1 MTSRSTYSGAPAGC
15 CGDFRG
21 LTVGVPDGRCGGWG
35 ACDLRDRRRGGG
47 PTWSREEH
55 PVSTSTP
62 KQTAGDRRA
71 RDTPSVVLTGGRTEY
86 LLNGTL
92 HRVDGPAAIDAD
104 GTMAWWQH
112 GRRHTAS
119 TGRPWSTRRHRL
131 RVVPARPDARRRYVR
146 TPRRPVTDGRQP
158 HAGRGRPP
166 APRRRPEPVSRR
178 DRPDRPTARRDP
190 PSRRLTRTPPWS
202 PGLPRFQGFTVPSR
216 PDQRAVP
223 GAGDC
228 RLLRPLPTVDAERL
242 LAGTTVRTDGGPP
255 SQGRRTCPTTS

>member
-21 LTVGVPDGRCGGWG
+21 LTVVVGEEEALPGVE
-35 ACDLRDRRRGGG
+35 
-47 PTWSREEH
+47 S
-55 PVSTSTP
+55 STP
-62 KQTAGDRRA
+62 CRPALRNSPLATDGPG
-71 RDTPSVVLTGGRTEY
+71 DTPSVVITDGRSEY

-92 HRVDGPAAIDAD
+92 PRVDGPAAIDAD

-131 RVVPARPDARRRYVR
+131 RVVPARPDARRRHVR

-178 DRPDRPTARRDP
+178 DRPDRRTARRDP

-228 RLLRPLPTVDAERL
+228 RPLRPLPTVDAERL